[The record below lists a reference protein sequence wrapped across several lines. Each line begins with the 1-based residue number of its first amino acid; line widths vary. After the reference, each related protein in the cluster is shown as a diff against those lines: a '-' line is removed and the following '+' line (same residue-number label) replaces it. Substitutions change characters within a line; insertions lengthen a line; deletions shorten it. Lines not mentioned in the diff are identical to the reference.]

1 MKCNN
6 SNTKSIWMRKLVF
19 LHMGTFQIMKSI
31 IIIIKTHKNVI
42 IGIEIGEF
50 SSSPKP
56 ITCGV
61 PQGSILGPVLFSLYM
76 LPLCLIF

>member
-1 MKCNN
+1 
-6 SNTKSIWMRKLVF
+6 MRKLVF

-50 SSSPKP
+50 SSSPKRT
-56 ITCGV
+56 TCGV

-76 LPLCLIF
+76 LPFCLIF